1 MELGNAKANLHAILC
16 TFEEENGYSLQK
28 EDTEAIKSVLRELKI
43 RKDMRDL
50 AYEEGFRA
58 GYDKGEANG
67 YMTGYTRGTKWC
79 QDTIEEDKKWSSTH

>member
-28 EDTEAIKSVLRELKI
+28 EDAEAIKSVLRELKI
-43 RKDMRDL
+43 RKEMREA

-67 YMTGYTRGTKWC
+67 YMTGYTRGAKWC
-79 QDTIEEDKKWSSTH
+79 QYTLEEGK

>member
-43 RKDMRDL
+43 RKTMREV

-58 GYDKGEANG
+58 GYEKGEAHG
-67 YMTGYTRGTKWC
+67 YMTGYTRAVKWG
-79 QDTIEEDKKWSSTH
+79 QYTLEEDK

>member
-16 TFEEENGYSLQK
+16 TFEEENVYNLQK
-28 EDTEAIKSVLRELKI
+28 EDIEAIEVVLRELKI
-43 RKDMRDL
+43 RKTMREA

-67 YMTGYTRGTKWC
+67 YMTGYTRAVKWC
-79 QDTIEEDKKWSSTH
+79 QYTLEEGK

>member
-28 EDTEAIKSVLRELKI
+28 EDAEAIKSVLRELKI
-43 RKDMRDL
+43 RKTMREV

-58 GYDKGEANG
+58 GYEKGEASG
-67 YMTGYTRGTKWC
+67 YMTGYARAVKWG
-79 QDTIEEDKKWSSTH
+79 QYTLEEGR

>member
-28 EDTEAIKSVLRELKI
+28 EDAEAIKSVLRELKI
-43 RKDMRDL
+43 RKEMREV

-67 YMTGYTRGTKWC
+67 YMTGYTRGVKWC
-79 QDTIEEDKKWSSTH
+79 QYTLEEGK